1 MDLKSLINRIQ
12 ELSEAKEP
20 DFKPSISKKEKAA
33 DFSTKPHEK
42 RGTKV
47 KGTRYGAQDDEDED
61 DEDDKKKPE
70 EPKVKRGRGRPKN
83 NADSE
88 TGEVAKYDFGKEL
101 QGWIVGNIPKKSKE
115 LEKLPSK
122 KHKLKDWM
130 EHVEQSILNEEQV
143 KMPLPVMGQDKKSQ
157 EAVLTSTS
165 SDPATANALK
175 AAGELIKSGKAQI
188 QMPVSTSNQSQ
199 NSMGQQTTQQSNQA
213 QKPMGQQQ
221 QMQPMTEEDLE
232 EVAAPGQEEWI
243 RKNKARFI
251 DQYGKKKGLSV
262 LYATAWKRSKKK
274 DESIVRKGSKKVME
288 GYTLEDI
295 MERYPHESKQCA
307 EGYGMD
313 EGLYEELCEYYF
325 KEGRI
330 PRRVW
335 HGSPDEL
342 RSHVEECYMEDTGI
356 DLHGREMLDEFE
368 NEMASSGDAHLS
380 PLSEYD
386 DETNESSEIDRLLN
400 DSYMDEDLSSDIVS
414 LDGGDEVDA
423 TPKLSKELYLD
434 DEMMSEMDEF
444 PKPTRITA
452 PDVEKSKIPA
462 YLRLR
467 KPRDPDDRTAGP
479 LTLDDL
485 EDEQDRLL
493 SRLEPLGPLKENK
506 MRKDPQMEAW
516 DRQLKSLLKEAEDK
530 PPRDLEILAG
540 RENPETDDEREIK
553 RLGDLLRGG
562 KPPRNSHDDENL
574 DDIDVDDILGDL
586 PPAPPSKKSIK
597 EGMTVSTSTG
607 QQGVGDSVSVNATDE
622 DAHKLMKILQSA
634 GISPLMGGD
643 HEHGS
648 GTMIDVEPMA
658 QDEVMA
664 QLSSDD
670 DSGEGDLDFLKRMI
684 GARGG
689 DSAEMNHGSADDY
702 EQEQGHEDHDHT
714 EEVCSDCDCDPCE
727 CDDEHDEHGE
737 VIMVGEGDDEDVE
750 EGNEFTKA
758 RLDAIK
764 AGKDTFR
771 VGKKTYHVKGDTSDE
786 KRQVGEAMSPKEKRK
801 IARELLRKRVFYNA
815 PDHSVSGK
823 LVPGHDELARRA
835 ELKQKFTDPD
845 ELLTAYGGI
854 YGDDYKE
861 KDRYGDMHKIAG
873 PQGPLP
879 ESEDDIEE
887 QMCEQCGD
895 TMSEEHSCAPE
906 KLDEWANSPA
916 GKSRD
921 EDFQTELDYMT
932 KLISGGLNG
941 MKQDQTTLPHTRV
954 KSELSEAGDVATMM
968 KRLAGIRK

>member
-1 MDLKSLINRIQ
+1 
-12 ELSEAKEP
+12 
-20 DFKPSISKKEKAA
+20 
-33 DFSTKPHEK
+33 
-42 RGTKV
+42 
-47 KGTRYGAQDDEDED
+47 
-61 DEDDKKKPE
+61 
-70 EPKVKRGRGRPKN
+70 
-83 NADSE
+83 
-88 TGEVAKYDFGKEL
+88 
-101 QGWIVGNIPKKSKE
+101 
-115 LEKLPSK
+115 
-122 KHKLKDWM
+122 
-130 EHVEQSILNEEQV
+130 
-143 KMPLPVMGQDKKSQ
+143 
-157 EAVLTSTS
+157 
-165 SDPATANALK
+165 
-175 AAGELIKSGKAQI
+175 
-188 QMPVSTSNQSQ
+188 
-199 NSMGQQTTQQSNQA
+199 
-213 QKPMGQQQ
+213 
-221 QMQPMTEEDLE
+221 
-232 EVAAPGQEEWI
+232 
-243 RKNKARFI
+243 
-251 DQYGKKKGLSV
+251 
-262 LYATAWKRSKKK
+262 
-274 DESIVRKGSKKVME
+274 ME

-313 EGLYEELCEYYF
+313 AGLYEELCEYYF

-400 DSYMDEDLSSDIVS
+400 DSYMDEDLSSDIDA
-414 LDGGDEVDA
+414 LDGGNEVDA
-423 TPKLSKELYLD
+423 TPELSDELYLD

-444 PKPTRITA
+444 PKPTRTTA
-452 PDVEKSKIPA
+452 PDVKKSDIPT
-462 YLRLR
+462 YLRQR
-467 KPRDPDDRTAGP
+467 TPRGPDDRTAGP

-485 EDEQDRLL
+485 EDEQNRPL
-493 SRLEPLGPLKENK
+493 SRLEPLEPLKENK

-516 DRQLKSLLKEAEDK
+516 DRQLKSLL
-530 PPRDLEILAG
+530 
-540 RENPETDDEREIK
+540 
-553 RLGDLLRGG
+553 
-562 KPPRNSHDDENL
+562 
-574 DDIDVDDILGDL
+574 
-586 PPAPPSKKSIK
+586 K

-689 DSAEMNHGSADDY
+689 DSAEMNHGSVDDY

-714 EEVCSDCDCDPCE
+714 EEVCGDCDCDPCE
-727 CDDEHDEHGE
+727 CDDESDEHGE

-771 VGKKTYHVKGDTSDE
+771 VGGKTYHVKGDTSDE
-786 KRQVGEAMSPKEKRK
+786 KRQM
-801 IARELLRKRVFYNA
+801 
-815 PDHSVSGK
+815 
-823 LVPGHDELARRA
+823 DEG
-835 ELKQKFTDPD
+835 
-845 ELLTAYGGI
+845 Y
-854 YGDDYKE
+854 
-861 KDRYGDMHKIAG
+861 M
-873 PQGPLP
+873 
-879 ESEDDIEE
+879 EE
-887 QMCEQCGD
+887 EMCEQCGD

-954 KSELSEAGDVATMM
+954 KSALSEAGDVATMM

>member
-61 DEDDKKKPE
+61 DEDDKKKAE
-70 EPKVKRGRGRPKN
+70 EPKVKRGRGRPKK

-101 QGWIVGNIPKKSKE
+101 QGWIVGNIPKRSKE

-130 EHVEQSILNEEQV
+130 ERVEQDILNEEQI
-143 KMPLPVMGQDKKSQ
+143 KEPVPVGGQSGQKTAQ
-157 EAVLTSTS
+157 GAVLTSTAT
-165 SDPATANALK
+165 DPATINTLK
-175 AAGELIKSGKAQI
+175 AAAALIKSGKGQI
-188 QMPVSTSNQSQ
+188 QMPVGTTNQSQ
-199 NSMGQQTTQQSNQA
+199 QSNQTQKPMGQQTTQQ
-213 QKPMGQQQ
+213 
-221 QMQPMTEEDLE
+221 QMQPVTEEDLE

-243 RKNKARFI
+243 RNNKARFI

-262 LYATAWKRSKKK
+262 LYATAWKRSKQK

-400 DSYMDEDLSSDIVS
+400 DSYVDEDEDLSSVIDD
-414 LDGGDEVDA
+414 LDMGDDVDDN
-423 TPKLSKELYLD
+423 PELSKELYLD
-434 DEMMSEMDEF
+434 DEMMSETDEF

-452 PDVEKSKIPA
+452 PDVKKNRPM
-462 YLRLR
+462 
-467 KPRDPDDRTAGP
+467 
-479 LTLDDL
+479 
-485 EDEQDRLL
+485 
-493 SRLEPLGPLKENK
+493 SRLSPLNLDESAKENK

-516 DRQLKSLLKEAEDK
+516 DRQLKSLLKEADDK
-530 PPRDLEILAG
+530 PKSPQPPRDLEILAG
-540 RENPETDDEREIK
+540 REQPETDDEREIE

-562 KPPRNSHDDENL
+562 KPPRKSHDDENL
-574 DDIDVDDILGDL
+574 DDIDVDHLLGDL

-607 QQGVGDSVSVNATDE
+607 QQGMGDSVSVNATDE

-634 GISPLMGGD
+634 GISPLMGSD
-643 HEHGS
+643 S
-648 GTMIDVEPMA
+648 ASKDGTMIDVEPMA

-689 DSAEMNHGSADDY
+689 DSAEMKHGAMDDY
-702 EQEQGHEDHDHT
+702 EQEEGHEDHDHA
-714 EEVCSDCDCDPCE
+714 EELCSDCDCDPCE
-727 CDDEHDEHGE
+727 CDDESDDEHGE
-737 VIMVGEGDDEDVE
+737 VIMVGEGDDEEVE
-750 EGNEFTKA
+750 EGNKFTNA

-764 AGKDTFR
+764 HGKDTFE
-771 VGKKTYHVKGDTSDE
+771 VGGETYHVKGDTSDE
-786 KRQVGEAMSPKEKRK
+786 KRQVGEGYM
-801 IARELLRKRVFYNA
+801 
-815 PDHSVSGK
+815 
-823 LVPGHDELARRA
+823 
-835 ELKQKFTDPD
+835 
-845 ELLTAYGGI
+845 
-854 YGDDYKE
+854 
-861 KDRYGDMHKIAG
+861 
-873 PQGPLP
+873 
-879 ESEDDIEE
+879 EE
-887 QMCEQCGD
+887 EMCEQCGD
-895 TMSEEHSCAPE
+895 TMNEGHSCAPE

-916 GKSRD
+916 GKSQD
-921 EDFQTELDYMT
+921 EEFQTELDYMT

-968 KRLAGIRK
+968 KRLAGIRR